1 VPDTRDLCTVAQV
14 KSAMEPALTT
24 SARDARI
31 QDLITAASV
40 RIMRRLE
47 RELTPKANAI
57 RRFPIS
63 LSEVDAEGCHVVD
76 LAPFDLRSAATVTL
90 HPEDASPDVLTASEY
105 ALEPVGAPQGSY
117 LRIRLANTISL
128 ASEFAT
134 RFGYAQLEI
143 NGAWGIWDTADVAP
157 EVREACILTV
167 RSWLRQN
174 PAAYAFRDNEEP
186 TTLQPVLPVTWEIP
200 FAAMQNLLPWSRYGL

>member
-1 VPDTRDLCTVAQV
+1 
-14 KSAMEPALTT
+14 MEPALATN
-24 SARDARI
+24 ARDARI

-47 RELTPKANAI
+47 RELAPKANAV
-57 RRFPIS
+57 RRFPVS
-63 LSEVDAEGCHVVD
+63 LSETDRDGRHVVD
-76 LAPFDLRSAATVTL
+76 LAPFDLRSATTITL

-117 LRIRLANTISL
+117 LRVRLSNTLSL
-128 ASEFAT
+128 TSEFAT
-134 RFGYAQLEI
+134 RFGYAQIEI
-143 NGAWGIWDTADVAP
+143 NGTWGIWDTAEVAP

-174 PAAYAFRDNEEP
+174 PAAYVFRDNEEP
-186 TTLQPVLPVTWEIP
+186 TGLTPNLPVTWEIP
-200 FAAMQNLLPWSRYGL
+200 FAAMQQLLPWSRYGL